1 MKLSQH
7 EADQNKNNQDQSKE
21 DNNKDD
27 SLESKALPQSPAEW
41 VSFSVASAVLLG
53 VLGTVSYLGVRDRN
67 QQPPLLEVTSSVEQR
82 QDKYYVPFT
91 VVNSGGET
99 AEAVQI
105 IAELRVNGELSEW
118 GDQQI
123 DFLSSQEEIKGAF
136 VFTQDPQAGE
146 LTVRV
151 ASYIEP

>member
-1 MKLSQH
+1 MSQS
-7 EADQNKNNQDQSKE
+7 NQPLEEYKE
-21 DNNKDD
+21 DSENK
-27 SLESKALPQSPAEW
+27 SPKVKPFPESPAEW
-41 VSFSVASAVLLG
+41 VSFALASAVLLG
-53 VLGTVSYLGVRDRN
+53 ILGTVGYLGLRDRN
-67 QQPPLLEVTSSVEQR
+67 QQPPLLEVTSSVEKR

-99 AEAVQI
+99 AEAVQV
-105 IAELRVNGELSEW
+105 IAELRVNGELTEW

-123 DFLSSQEEIKGAF
+123 DFLSSQEETKGAF